1 MMTLILHFLLS
12 SAAALMWAN
21 VLPGVTI
28 ENFGTALLAMFILG
42 AVNLLVRP
50 ILLILT
56 LPLTILTLGL
66 FLIILNVC
74 MLGLAAYLTPGF
86 SIDGFVPALL
96 FGVLHAIT
104 NAVLDSILQNS
115 EKS

>member
-1 MMTLILHFLLS
+1 MMKWILQFLLS
-12 SAAALMWAN
+12 SGAALLWAN

-28 ENFGTALLAMFILG
+28 ENFGTAMLAMFILG

-56 LPLTILTLGL
+56 LPLTILTLGF

-86 SIDGFVPALL
+86 SISGFFPALI

-104 NAVLDSILQNS
+104 NAILDRVLQDKESS
-115 EKS
+115 